1 MWNNIGQALVKE
13 SLLNEDQLSE
23 CDKLESETGQSLD
36 KILLKKGYV
45 EEVDLLRVISST
57 MAMPFVDTL
66 DSYRVPGEFV
76 QNIPVQFARNHNLV
90 ALARDN
96 GVLRVATCE
105 PFDVNPMDDLASLL
119 GVEVDPVLAPRSEI
133 ASLIG
138 RAYKAKAD
146 VVDEALGGLEDED
159 IVGISKEIEE
169 SEDLLDMANKAPI
182 IKLINM
188 ILFQALKMRASDIHL
203 QPFEDRVQ
211 IRYRIDGVLY
221 DMEAPPK
228 KVQEAIITRIKVM
241 GKMDIAE
248 RRLPQD
254 GRASIR
260 IGNAEVDLRISS
272 VPTDQGERVVLRI
285 LDKTSKLFALDDIG
299 FGQSDLDLIERYIKF
314 PNGIFFVTGPTG
326 SGKTTTLYAAL
337 NQINSAEKNVITI
350 EDPIEY
356 QLDAISQIQVSNKKG
371 LTFAAGLRSLLRQD
385 PDVMM
390 VGEVRDVETARIA
403 IQAAQTGHLVFSTLH
418 TNDASGAVTRMLDIG
433 IEPYLVSSS
442 LICIMA
448 QRLVRLICSHC
459 REFRRPDESD
469 LKKLRE
475 VGLALNHLPEGQITA
490 GRGCDHCLGTGF
502 TGRTGIYEILEIND
516 VVRGQIMDRAGSNTI
531 KKSAVE
537 RGMKTLRMDG
547 KDKVVQGQ
555 TTLDEVLR
563 VTQMDMF

>member
-1 MWNNIGQALVKE
+1 MWQAIAKT
-13 SLLNEDQLSE
+13 LLDEKVVTAEQLAE
-23 CDKLESETGQSLD
+23 CEKLEADTGQSLD
-36 KILLKKGYV
+36 RILLKKGYV
-45 EEVDLLRVISST
+45 EEPALLKALST
-57 MAMPFVDTL
+57 ALRIPFVDSL
-66 DSYRVPGEFV
+66 DSYRVPPEFV
-76 QNIPVQFARNHNLV
+76 QGIPVQFARNHNLV
-90 ALARDN
+90 ALSRDN
-96 GVLRVATCE
+96 GILRVATCQ
-105 PFDVNPMDDLASLL
+105 PFDVNPMDDLAGLL
-119 GVEVDPVLAPRSEI
+119 SVEVEPVLSPRTEI
-133 ASLIG
+133 AGLIG

-146 VVDEALGGLEDED
+146 VVDEALGDLEDAD

-203 QPFEDRVQ
+203 QPYEDRVQ

-241 GKMDIAE
+241 GRMDIAE

-272 VPTDQGERVVLRI
+272 VPTDQGERVVLRL
-285 LDKTSKLFALDDIG
+285 LDKTTKLYHLDDIG
-299 FGQSDLDLIERYIKF
+299 FTESDLEIIRRYF
-314 PNGIFFVTGPTG
+314 SYPNGIFFVTGPTG
-326 SGKTTTLYAAL
+326 SGKTTTLYAGL
-337 NQINSAEKNVITI
+337 NEINSAEKNIITI

-356 QLDAISQIQVSNKKG
+356 HLAGISQIQVSNKKG

-442 LICIMA
+442 VICVMA
-448 QRLVRLICSHC
+448 QRLVRLICEHC
-459 REFRRPDESD
+459 RESRRPTEGDI
-469 LKKLRE
+469 KKLRE
-475 VGLALNHLPEGQITA
+475 VGLPVNHLPQGKLSF
-490 GRGCDHCLGTGF
+490 GRGCDHCLGTGYI
-502 TGRTGIYEILEIND
+502 GRTGIYEILEVND
-516 VVRGQIMDRAGSNTI
+516 IVRGQIMDRAGSNTI
-531 KKSAVE
+531 KKLAVE
-537 RGMKTLRMDG
+537 RGMQTLRMDG
-547 KDKVVQGQ
+547 KQKVILGQ

-563 VTQMDMF
+563 VTQMDVF